1 MDRKLFRSGNSVVVA
16 IPKEVMDFL
25 GIADGDIVAIDLDRE
40 ARQIIITP
48 AQAENAM
55 ADVDE
60 EFAHQVAEFIAEYRP
75 ALEELARR

>member
-25 GIADGDIVAIDLDRE
+25 GVADGDIVAIDLDRE

-60 EFAHQVAEFIAEYRP
+60 EFAHQVAEFRD
-75 ALEELARR
+75 ALPGEPGAPG